1 MKSIAIIISPLQNDW
16 TQART
21 DWTKANP
28 AAVRD
33 PSRRE
38 ADANQDFRG
47 ALWVFANRRATG

>member
-1 MKSIAIIISPLQNDW
+1 MIISPLQNDW
-16 TQART
+16 TQARA

-47 ALWVFANRRATG
+47 PLWVFAFRRATG